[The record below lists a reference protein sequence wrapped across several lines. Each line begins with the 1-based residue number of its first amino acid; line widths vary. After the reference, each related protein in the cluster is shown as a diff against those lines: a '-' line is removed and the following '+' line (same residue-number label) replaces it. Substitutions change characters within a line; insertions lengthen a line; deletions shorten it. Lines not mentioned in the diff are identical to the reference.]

1 MTLRRVRREA
11 RSTPISQAT
20 KGLRE
25 RLAAGP
31 VAGPRRPH
39 GMSVALLGPDGAGK
53 STLAAGIQQSFQV
66 PVRVLYMGLGSDH
79 QSGPA
84 WTRRLGRAGRLLTLW
99 GRYLNARYYQA
110 HGRLVIFD
118 RYTYD
123 ALLTPSEGLTWIGRL
138 SRWIRAHA
146 CPAPDLAVLL
156 DVPGDVM
163 YQRKGEHSPA
173 HLEAERQRFLALRE
187 RIPQMVVVDATRAA
201 ETVHADVIDQI
212 RCWFAMRNGEADILP
227 GDHARGM
234 AASAEGLVIPQIR
247 NATNRLS
254 LRLLPPAGSVWR
266 RWGHRRDLARTG
278 ALVPAILSMV
288 EEESGMPLAA
298 ARVHRTAWTPSGVVV
313 ISIAQPSQ
321 PPTVVLKL
329 PQSPNG
335 VASLER
341 QAAALTA
348 LLTDSRLGDWGALLP
363 QPLATG
369 DIDGQFFLAERAL
382 PGREARFLLHDPAAC
397 LRVHDA
403 AIAGISQF
411 HRRTAST
418 VTVDG
423 DLLERWVDRPLA
435 IIRRSSVLLPMAGH
449 VNRHLQEIEQ
459 ELHSELLGRSVRI
472 GWIHGDFWVSNLL
485 VTAGGSR
492 LTGIVDW
499 ERSAPDE
506 LPTHDLVQLLI
517 QTRRLMARQP
527 EISEAL
533 RELLSGGDW
542 TPRERRLI
550 EAANLSDISDPDD
563 RRVMLL
569 LYWLRYLANYLTQY
583 PERAHDQRWVAKN
596 IADVLRCI

>member
-11 RSTPISQAT
+11 RSTPILQAT

-25 RLAAGP
+25 RLAVGP

-123 ALLTPSEGLTWIGRL
+123 ALLTPSEGLNRIGRL
-138 SRWIRAHA
+138 SRWVRAHA

-187 RIPQMVVVDATRAA
+187 RIPQMVVVDATRVA
-201 ETVHADVIDQI
+201 ETVRADVIDQI
-212 RCWFAMRNGEADILP
+212 QRRYATHQGETATPPI
-227 GDHARGM
+227 DHPRGM
-234 AASAEGLVIPQIR
+234 VPSGEGFMAPPIRSATDRV
-247 NATNRLS
+247 S
-254 LRLLPPAGSVWR
+254 LRLLPPAGRAWR
-266 RWGHRRDLARTG
+266 RWSHRRDLARTG

-288 EEESGMPLAA
+288 EAQSGMPLAS
-298 ARVHRTAWTPSGVVV
+298 ARVYRTTWTPSGAVV
-313 ISIAQPSQ
+313 ISIAQPGNS
-321 PPTVVLKL
+321 PTVVLKL
-329 PQSPNG
+329 PQNPND

-341 QAAALTA
+341 HAAALTA
-348 LLTDSRLGDWGALLP
+348 LRTDSRLGDWAVLLP
-363 QPLATG
+363 RPLATG

-382 PGREARFLLHDPAAC
+382 PGREARFLLHDPAAY

-403 AIAGISQF
+403 AISGISQL

-423 DLLERWVDRPLA
+423 DLLERWVDQPLA
-435 IIRRSSVLLPMAGH
+435 VIRRSSALLPMAGH
-449 VNRHLQEIEQ
+449 VDRNLQQIKQ
-459 ELHSELLGRSVRI
+459 ELRSGLLGRTVRI

-485 VTAGGSR
+485 VGANGSR
-492 LTGIVDW
+492 LTGVVDW
-499 ERSAPDE
+499 DRSAPDE
-506 LPTHDLVQLLI
+506 LSTHDLFQLLI
-517 QTRRLMARQP
+517 QTRRLMTHQP
-527 EISEAL
+527 EISETM
-533 RELLSGGDW
+533 RDLLSGGDW

-550 EAANLSDISDPDD
+550 EAANLSDMSDLDI

-583 PERAHDQRWVAKN
+583 PVRARDQRWVTKN